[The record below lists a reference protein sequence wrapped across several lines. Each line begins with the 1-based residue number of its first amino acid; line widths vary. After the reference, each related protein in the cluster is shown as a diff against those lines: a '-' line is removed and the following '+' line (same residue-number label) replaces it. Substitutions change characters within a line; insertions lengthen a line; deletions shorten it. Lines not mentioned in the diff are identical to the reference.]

1 MAPTASD
8 PNDLRLAL
16 NPARRKA
23 LLALVGGIV
32 SQMKSGIGKSF
43 DTSTT
48 KTPTVTDQY
57 DVSQSVQSSLS
68 SEQERQRQ
76 LETRVEKSLTNP
88 GMTALKSEALLYFE
102 KWARELRAV
111 MRKTCEG
118 HEDIRAQQRRQEW
131 ADQHNPPPPVYSKES
146 PHPKDSEAVSRA
158 EVADTL
164 EAKEISL
171 IQAQYKPVQTRL
183 TTISKHDRIFVVS
196 AMILSVLSMKH
207 YSAHSR
213 VLLCHLTSSL
223 ELPMSVLVNE
233 ETEIATTLMLASKAM
248 TADEETKNRQEENA
262 SARRWK
268 VGLASVA
275 GATLIGVTG
284 GVAAPIVFG
293 AIGGI
298 MGGVGLGG
306 LASFLGIFAM
316 NGALVGTL
324 FGAFGGKMTGEMVD
338 AYAKEVSDFKFL
350 PANHAD
356 TQTNEAQVAS
366 DGRRLRV
373 TIGINGWLNNHND
386 ILKPW
391 LTLGQDSEVF
401 ALRYE
406 MDALLNLGNSL

>member
-32 SQMKSGIGKSF
+32 AHMRSDIEKALDPPIAQKANF
-43 DTSTT
+43 NE
-48 KTPTVTDQY
+48 QY
-57 DVSQSVQSSLS
+57 DVSQTGQSTLS
-68 SEQERQRQ
+68 PEQERQRQ
-76 LETRVEKSLTNP
+76 LETRIEKSLTNP

-102 KWARELRAV
+102 KWARDLRAV

-118 HEDIRAQQRRQEW
+118 HEDLRAQQRRQEW
-131 ADQHNPPPPVYSKES
+131 ADQHNPPPPVYSEES
-146 PHPKDSEAVSRA
+146 PHPKDSEAVAKA
-158 EVADTL
+158 EAADIL
-164 EAKEISL
+164 EAKEISQL
-171 IQAQYKPVQTRL
+171 QARYVPVASRL
-183 TTISKHDRIFVVS
+183 TTISKHDRTFIVS
-196 AMILSVLSMKH
+196 AMILSMLSMKH

-223 ELPMSVLVNE
+223 ELPMSVLVSE

-248 TADEETKNRQEENA
+248 TADQETKNRQEENA
-262 SARRWK
+262 SSRRWK

-284 GVAAPIVFG
+284 GLAAPVVFG

-350 PANHAD
+350 PTNRSD
-356 TQTNEAQVAS
+356 TQLNEEQVAS
-366 DGRRLRV
+366 GGRRLRV
-373 TIGINGWLNNHND
+373 TIGVNGWLNDHD
-386 ILKPW
+386 DVIKPW
-391 LTLGQDSEVF
+391 QSLGQDSEVF

-406 MDALLNLGNSL
+406 MDALLNLGSSL